1 MTAKRPY
8 FPPSPPPGQR
18 MPLAMKLVLFVLLAA
33 VVVCVAVDFLILEP
47 GETGGRLHWSLAVA
61 VCAAAA
67 LLLCRA
73 LLLGS
78 RNAPKLLFQILIGT
92 ALVAYFLDRFLGLGG
107 VSFLYVI
114 PILCSVT
121 LALNFIFA
129 FINRRFTENGL
140 VYLLLNIAVARHAP
154 TSALTVIARAHAA
167 DLGDLPDR
175 QRSSRFWVSSSS
187 KAAPCAPNSKKRL
200 HLLKGRPARLPHTGS
215 TPPFPAGC
223 APRSRRGAFCCR
235 FAKKYR
241 RSIAIKTKIFL
252 PLPKPARLPRFNGQE
267 TKPAREGERDENFA
281 DDRLVYPRRQRRGD
295 FGAGAA
301 AGSFWPTGTMCACL
315 TLAGGLR
322 GWQAG
327 RRLGGRFGRRRGD
340 LPRRAG
346 CARRMRPPPCAR
358 WRPGGRMSCIRSA
371 SSAPSRWQSASPGRA
386 ARRFCTP
393 TTRYTRTTPTTFSPS
408 RRWGRAAVRAFTRH
422 IAAGC
427 DAFIAPTAKVARLLE
442 SYGVACPVHTLPTG
456 IDTARFA
463 RVDPAAA
470 AALRARWGVQPG
482 QAVLLYV
489 GRLAQ
494 EKNIGELLALAQRL
508 GAQGAA
514 AKLVLVG
521 DGPQRARLQAQAGP
535 QVVFAGMAAPSF
547 VPVCYAAGDI
557 FLSASTSETQGLT
570 YLEALAAGRP
580 AVCRADPCLQDVIVD
595 GVNGWQYRTP
605 EELERHVRA
614 LLADEPARRAMGR
627 CAAATAARFSEQA
640 FALQA
645 AALYRRAII
654 QKQAARAAGKGLA
667 VWSA

>member
-1 MTAKRPY
+1 MKILLTTDWYTPAVNGVVT
-8 FPPSPPPGQR
+8 SV
-18 MPLAMKLVLFVLLAA
+18 LALRRQLLAHGHD
-33 VVVCVAVDFLILEP
+33 VRV
-47 GETGGRLHWSLAVA
+47 
-61 VCAAAA
+61 
-67 LLLCRA
+67 
-73 LLLGS
+73 
-78 RNAPKLLFQILIGT
+78 
-92 ALVAYFLDRFLGLGG
+92 
-107 VSFLYVI
+107 
-114 PILCSVT
+114 
-121 LALNFIFA
+121 
-129 FINRRFTENGL
+129 
-140 VYLLLNIAVARHAP
+140 
-154 TSALTVIARAHAA
+154 
-167 DLGDLPDR
+167 
-175 QRSSRFWVSSSS
+175 
-187 KAAPCAPNSKKRL
+187 
-200 HLLKGRPARLPHTGS
+200 
-215 TPPFPAGC
+215 
-223 APRSRRGAFCCR
+223 
-235 FAKKYR
+235 
-241 RSIAIKTKIFL
+241 
-252 PLPKPARLPRFNGQE
+252 
-267 TKPAREGERDENFA
+267 
-281 DDRLVYPRRQRRGD
+281 
-295 FGAGAA
+295 
-301 AGSFWPTGTMCACL
+301 L

-322 GWQAG
+322 GWQADG
-327 RRLGGRFGRRRGD
+327 VWAVGSVDAGAIYPGARLRTPD
-340 LPRRAG
+340 AAAAVRALAAWG
-346 CARRMRPPPCAR
+346 PDVVHSQCEFSTFPLAKRIARAC
-358 WRPGGRMSCIRSA
+358 G
-371 SSAPSRWQSASPGRA
+371 APLLH
-386 ARRFCTP
+386 TYH
-393 TTRYTRTTPTTFSPS
+393 TVYEDYTHYFSPS

-595 GVNGWQYRTP
+595 GVNGWQYHTP

-614 LLADEPARRAMGR
+614 LLADGPARRAMGR